1 MYNEGTIAMKNAG
14 QDWYQ
19 LDNAAKIFPGQNS
32 RTWSNVFRVGVE
44 LQKKVDPLLLKT
56 ALNQV
61 LDRFP
66 TFDVRLKHGL
76 FWHYFEKNPHGADV
90 QPDVKNIC
98 YRINFK
104 ENRGFLFRV
113 YYHDKRIAVDFFH
126 ALGDGYANT
135 VFVST
140 LVAQYLRLC
149 GAEIGCGG
157 AVLDLNDEPTAEEQS
172 DAYRQYADSKAKYD
186 RRDKNMYH
194 AQGIKEGSHLCN
206 YTIGVMSASQL
217 NEAAK
222 RCGATLTE
230 FLAAQLLDIHYQKQL
245 REEKKQKE
253 LCIQIPVDLR
263 RHFPSKTL
271 RNFVV
276 CIRVK
281 LNPAMGDYTF
291 EEILRQVQLQMKL
304 QNEPKFLNSM
314 MTQNMKVERNVA
326 LRATPLWLKD
336 LVVGISFAITAEQT
350 TTALLSNIGKVEL
363 PPEMYPYIEKYMFFT
378 GPGQR
383 NGGRC
388 GVISCGDTL
397 CLTVSNC
404 YRETEIERE
413 LFTRL
418 VKLGVHVKIESN
430 RV

>member
-1 MYNEGTIAMKNAG
+1 MNNAP

-44 LQKKVDPLLLKT
+44 LREKVDPVLLQT
-56 ALNQV
+56 ALDQV
-61 LDRFP
+61 LPRFP
-66 TFDVRLKHGL
+66 TFDVKIKHGF
-76 FWHYFEKNPHGADV
+76 FWHYFEKNPQQALV

-113 YYHDKRIAVDFFH
+113 YYHERRIAVDFFH

-149 GAEIGCGG
+149 GAAINPGG
-157 AVLDLNDEPTAEEQS
+157 AVLDLREPPRPEEQT
-172 DAYRQYADSKAKYD
+172 DAYLQYASSKAKYD
-186 RRDKNMYH
+186 RHDKAMYH
-194 AQGIKEGSHLCN
+194 AVGVKEGRHLCN
-206 YTIGVMSASQL
+206 YTTGILSV
-217 NEAAK
+217 AALRK
-222 RCGATLTE
+222 VSRQFDATLTE
-230 FLAAQLLDIHYQKQL
+230 FLVALLLDIHYHKQL
-245 REEKKQKE
+245 SEEKKQKE
-253 LCIQIPVDLR
+253 LCVQVPVNLR
-263 RHFPSKTL
+263 KLFPSETL

-276 CIRVK
+276 CLRIK
-281 LNPAMGDYTF
+281 LNPAMGLYTF
-291 EEILRQVQLQMKL
+291 PEIVRLVKVQMQL

-314 MTQNMKVERNVA
+314 MTQNLNVERNPL
-326 LRATPLWLKD
+326 LRVMPLPIKD
-336 LVVGISFAITAEQT
+336 LGVGISFYFTAEQT

-363 PPEMYPYIEKYMFFT
+363 PPEMYAYIEKYVFFT

-404 YRETEIERE
+404 YRETEIERA

-418 VKLGVHVKIESN
+418 VQLGVPVKIESN
-430 RV
+430 RE

>member
-1 MYNEGTIAMKNAG
+1 MKNAG

-32 RTWSNVFRVGVE
+32 RTWSNMFRVGVE
-44 LQKKVDPLLLKT
+44 LRDPVDPALLQQ
-56 ALNQV
+56 ALEQV
-61 LDRFP
+61 LPRFP
-66 TFDVRLKHGL
+66 TFDVKIKHGF
-76 FWHYFEKNPHGADV
+76 FWHYFEKNPQTPEV

-113 YYHDKRIAVDFFH
+113 YYHDRRIAVDFFH

-140 LVAQYLRLC
+140 LAAQYLRLT
-149 GAEIGCGG
+149 GAEIGHGG
-157 AVLDLNDEPTAEEQS
+157 AVLDLENEPTDEEQS
-172 DAYRQYADSKAKYD
+172 DAYRQYACSKAKYD
-186 RRDKNMYH
+186 RHDKAVYH
-194 AQGIKEGSHLCN
+194 AVSEKEGRHLCN
-206 YTIGVMSASQL
+206 YTVGVMSAEQVR
-217 NEAAK
+217 EAAK
-222 RCGATLTE
+222 RVDATVTE
-230 FLAAQLLDIHYQKQL
+230 YLAALLLDLHYRKQL
-245 REEKKQKE
+245 EEEKKQKE
-253 LCIQIPVDLR
+253 LCVQVPVNLR

-276 CIRVK
+276 CARIK
-281 LNPAMGDYTF
+281 LNPAMGDYSF
-291 EEILRQVQLQMKL
+291 EEIVRLVKLQMQL

-314 MTQNMKVERNVA
+314 MTQNMKVERNPL
-326 LRATPLWLKD
+326 LRATPLFIKD
-336 LVVGISFAITAEQT
+336 LGVGLSFAFTAEQT
-350 TTALLSNIGKVEL
+350 TTALLSNIGRVAL
-363 PPEMYPYIEKYMFFT
+363 PEEMYPYIEKYMFFT

-388 GVISCGDTL
+388 GVITCGDTL

-404 YRETEIERE
+404 YRDAAIERG

-418 VKLGVHVKIESN
+418 VRQGVHVKVESN
-430 RV
+430 RA

>member
-1 MYNEGTIAMKNAG
+1 MKNAG

-44 LQKKVDPLLLKT
+44 LRETVDPALLQQ
-56 ALNQV
+56 ALEQV
-61 LDRFP
+61 LPRFP
-66 TFDVRLKHGL
+66 TFDVKIKHGF
-76 FWHYFEKNPHGADV
+76 FWHYFEKNPRTPEV

-113 YYHDKRIAVDFFH
+113 YYHDRRIAVDFFH

-140 LVAQYLRLC
+140 LAAQYLRLR
-149 GAEIGCGG
+149 GAEIPPGG
-157 AVLDLNDEPTAEEQS
+157 AVLNLGDPPTEEEQS
-172 DAYRQYADSKAKYD
+172 DAYRQYASSKAKYD
-186 RRDKNMYH
+186 RHDKAVYH
-194 AQGIKEGSHLCN
+194 AVSEKEGRHLCN
-206 YTIGVMSASQL
+206 YTVGVMSAAQVKQ
-217 NEAAK
+217 AA
-222 RCGATLTE
+222 RRWDCTVTE
-230 FLAAQLLDIHYQKQL
+230 YLVALLLDIHNHMQPDG
-245 REEKKQKE
+245 KKKPKE
-253 LCIQIPVDLR
+253 LCVQVPVNLR

-276 CIRVK
+276 CLRIK
-281 LNPAMGDYTF
+281 LNPAMGDYGF
-291 EEILRQVQLQMKL
+291 DEIVRLVRLQMQL
-304 QNEPKFLNSM
+304 QNEKKFLNSM
-314 MTQNMKVERNVA
+314 MTQNMKVERNPL
-326 LRATPLWLKD
+326 LRATPLLIKD
-336 LVVGISFAITAEQT
+336 LGVGISFAITAEQT
-350 TTALLSNIGKVEL
+350 TTALLSNIGRVEL
-363 PPEMYPYIEKYMFFT
+363 PEEMYPYIEKYMFFT

-388 GVISCGDTL
+388 GVITCGDTL

-404 YRETEIERE
+404 YRDAAIERA

-418 VKLGVHVKIESN
+418 VKAGVHVKVESN
-430 RV
+430 RE

>member
-1 MYNEGTIAMKNAG
+1 MKNAG

-32 RTWSNVFRVGVE
+32 RTWSNMFRVGVE
-44 LQKKVDPLLLKT
+44 LREPVDPALLQQ
-56 ALNQV
+56 ALEQV
-61 LDRFP
+61 LPRFP
-66 TFDVRLKHGL
+66 TFDVKIKHGF
-76 FWHYFEKNPHGADV
+76 FWHYFEKNPQTPQV

-113 YYHDKRIAVDFFH
+113 YYHDRRIAVDFFH

-140 LVAQYLRLC
+140 LTAQYLRLC
-149 GAEIGCGG
+149 GAEIGHSG
-157 AVLDLNDEPTAEEQS
+157 AVLDLAEAPTEEEQS
-172 DAYRQYADSKAKYD
+172 DAYRQYACSAAKYD
-186 RRDKNMYH
+186 RHDQSVYH
-194 AQGIKEGSHLCN
+194 AVSEKEGRHLCN
-206 YTIGVMSASQL
+206 YTIGVMSAEQVKA
-217 NEAAK
+217 AAK
-222 RCGATLTE
+222 RYDATVTE
-230 FLAAQLLDIHYQKQL
+230 YLVAQLLDLHYRKQL
-245 REEKKQKE
+245 EDEKKQKE
-253 LCIQIPVDLR
+253 LCVQVPVNLR

-276 CIRVK
+276 CVRIK
-281 LNPAMGDYTF
+281 LNPAMGDYSF
-291 EEILRQVQLQMKL
+291 EEIVRLVKLQMQL

-314 MTQNMKVERNVA
+314 MTQNMKVERNPF
-326 LRATPLWLKD
+326 LRATPLLIKD
-336 LVVGISFAITAEQT
+336 LGVGISFAVTAEQT
-350 TTALLSNIGKVEL
+350 TTALLSNIGKVAL
-363 PPEMYPYIEKYMFFT
+363 PEEMYPYVEKYMFFT

-388 GVISCGDTL
+388 GVITCGDTL

-404 YRETEIERE
+404 YRDAEIERA

-418 VKLGVHVKIESN
+418 VREGVHVKVESN
-430 RV
+430 RA

>member
-1 MYNEGTIAMKNAG
+1 MKNTE

-44 LQKKVDPLLLKT
+44 LHETVQPDLLKT

-61 LDRFP
+61 LVRFP
-66 TFDVRLKHGL
+66 TFNVKMKNGF
-76 FWHYFEKNPHGADV
+76 FWHYFETNPQPADV

-98 YRINFK
+98 YRISFK

-113 YYHDKRIAVDFFH
+113 YYHNTRIAVDFYH

-157 AVLDLNDEPTAEEQS
+157 AVLDLNEPPRLQEQV
-172 DAYRQYADSKAKYD
+172 DAYQQYASSQAKYN
-186 RRDKNMYH
+186 RRDRSMYH
-194 AQGIKEGSHLCN
+194 AVGVKEGRHLCN
-206 YTIGVMSASQL
+206 YTIGVMSVSQL
-217 NEAAK
+217 REVAK
-222 RCGATLTE
+222 SYNATLTE
-230 FLAAQLLDIHYQKQL
+230 FFVALLLDIHYHKQL
-245 REEKKQKE
+245 SEEKKQKE
-253 LCIQIPVDLR
+253 LCVQVPVNLR
-263 RHFPSKTL
+263 KHFPSETL

-276 CIRVK
+276 CARVK
-281 LNPAMGDYTF
+281 LNPAMGLYTF
-291 EEILRQVQLQMKL
+291 EEIINQVQLQMKM
-304 QNEPKFLNSM
+304 QNDAKFLNSM
-314 MTQNMKVERNVA
+314 MTQNLNVERNPV
-326 LRATPLWLKD
+326 LRALPLWIKD
-336 LVVGISFAITAEQT
+336 LGIGISFYFTAEQT
-350 TTALLSNIGKVEL
+350 TTALLSNIGRVEL
-363 PPEMYPYIEKYMFFT
+363 PPEMYPYLEKYMFFT
-378 GPGQR
+378 GPGQL

-388 GVISCGDTL
+388 GVISCDDTL

-404 YRETEIERE
+404 YREAEIERE

-418 VKLGVHVKIESN
+418 VKFGVQVKIESN
-430 RV
+430 RE

>member
-1 MYNEGTIAMKNAG
+1 MKNAQ

-44 LQKKVDPLLLKT
+44 LHEKVQPDKLKT

-61 LDRFP
+61 LPRFP
-66 TFDVRLKHGL
+66 TFDVKMKNGF
-76 FWHYFEKNPHGADV
+76 FWHYFDKNPQQAQV

-113 YYHDKRIAVDFFH
+113 YYHENRIAVDFYH

-140 LVAQYLRLC
+140 LAAQYLRLC

-157 AVLDLNDEPTAEEQS
+157 AVLDLSEPPRAEEQI
-172 DAYRQYADSKAKYD
+172 DAYQQYASSKAKYD
-186 RRDKNMYH
+186 RRDRSMYH
-194 AQGIKEGSHLCN
+194 AVGIKEGRHLCN
-206 YTIGVMSASQL
+206 YTIGVMQVDELRTIARQYH
-217 NEAAK
+217 
-222 RCGATLTE
+222 ATLTE
-230 FLAAQLLDIHYQKQL
+230 YLVALLLDIHYHKQL
-245 REEKKQKE
+245 SEEKKQKE
-253 LCIQIPVDLR
+253 LCVQVPVNLR
-263 RHFPSKTL
+263 KHFPSETL

-276 CIRVK
+276 CARVK
-281 LNPAMGDYTF
+281 LNPAMGLYSF
-291 EEILRQVQLQMKL
+291 EEIVRQVQLQMNL

-314 MTQNMKVERNVA
+314 MTQNLSIERNPI
-326 LRATPLWLKD
+326 LRAVPLPIKD
-336 LVVGISFAITAEQT
+336 LGVGISFFFTAEQT
-350 TTALLSNIGKVEL
+350 TTALLSNIGRVEL
-363 PPEMYPYIEKYMFFT
+363 PQEMYPYIEKYMFFT
-378 GPGQR
+378 GPGQL

-388 GVISCGDTL
+388 GVISCGDKL

-404 YRETEIERE
+404 YKETDIERA

-418 VKLGVHVKIESN
+418 VKAGAHVKIESN
-430 RV
+430 RA